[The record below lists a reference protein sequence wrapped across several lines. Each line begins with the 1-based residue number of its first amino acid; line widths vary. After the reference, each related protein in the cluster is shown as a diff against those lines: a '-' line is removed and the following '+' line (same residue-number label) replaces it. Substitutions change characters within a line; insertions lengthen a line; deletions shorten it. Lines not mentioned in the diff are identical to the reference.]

1 MGLSSLV
8 SRVQAC
14 IYPRVAYTT
23 CTLHQILNDL
33 SKEGLSIY
41 RPIEWKHFFIFRCP
55 GLQIISQGPLAASPS
70 YCSRS
75 PSYSEFYSIN
85 SPAFEL
91 WFFYLGKA
99 FKDHASSTCLL
110 FCNVVKHMSFF
121 FLLPSQPSPKFHPVC
136 WWEELKPTGTQT
148 AVPWLFMNSSWLG
161 EIPFSLRLE
170 VVWCEETSSI
180 NA

>member
-1 MGLSSLV
+1 MSWA
-8 SRVQAC
+8 QAC
-14 IYPRVAYTT
+14 IHPRVAYAT
-23 CTLHQILNDL
+23 CILHQTLSDL

-41 RPIEWKHFFIFRCP
+41 RPTEWKHFLIARCP
-55 GLQIISQGPLAASPS
+55 GLQIISQGSLAASLS

-75 PSYSEFYSIN
+75 PSYSGVYSIN

-99 FKDHASSTCLL
+99 FKDYARSACLL
-110 FCNVVKHMSFF
+110 FCNMVKHTSFF
-121 FLLPSQPSPKFHPVC
+121 FLLPSHTSPRVHPVC

-148 AVPWLFMNSSWLG
+148 AVSWLFMNSPWLG

-170 VVWCEETSSI
+170 VVWCEETSSV
-180 NA
+180 NP